1 MAPGRAEKEEP
12 MKSIGKPLLMLIL
25 VATLLGISGCDKHY
39 VDVYINENGKLVL
52 MDNDP
57 GKYIET
63 LFVFPGDFVV
73 FNNMSG
79 EKVTLG
85 FTKEGLFGTTTEV
98 LEPNTRIILEVQAGA
113 PPDAEIAVAGDG
125 WPSTGPKVKVGEGP

>member
-1 MAPGRAEKEEP
+1 

-25 VATLLGISGCDKHY
+25 VATLLGVIGCDKHY
-39 VDVYINENGKLVL
+39 VDVYINEDGKVVL
-52 MDNDP
+52 MDNVP
-57 GKYIET
+57 GTDIET

-73 FNNMSG
+73 FNNMST

-113 PPDAEIAVAGDG
+113 PSDAEIAVAGG
-125 WPSTGPKVKVGEGP
+125 EWPSTGPKVKVGEGP

>member
-1 MAPGRAEKEEP
+1 

-25 VATLLGISGCDKHY
+25 VATLLGVSGCDKHY
-39 VDVYINENGKLVL
+39 VDVFINEDGKVVL
-52 MDNDP
+52 MDNVP
-57 GKYIET
+57 GTEIET

-85 FTKEGLFGTTTEV
+85 FTKEGLFGTTMEDI
-98 LEPNTRIILEVQAGA
+98 EPHSRIILEVQAGA
-113 PPDAEIAVAGDG
+113 PSDAEIAVAGDE